1 MRDKQSEC
9 PLLSAEYALG
19 SDEPVRLLGNACRGL
34 SSGFE
39 PAFAYLMLSVATGA
53 LVISCEVKVELCF
66 TTLQWWEEVPQDSPQ
81 RYMRCVAV

>member
-1 MRDKQSEC
+1 MRDKRSEC

-39 PAFAYLMLSVATGA
+39 PPLHTPCDQVTD
-53 LVISCEVKVELCF
+53 CCF
-66 TTLQWWEEVPQDSPQ
+66 TFPISLVLP
-81 RYMRCVAV
+81 